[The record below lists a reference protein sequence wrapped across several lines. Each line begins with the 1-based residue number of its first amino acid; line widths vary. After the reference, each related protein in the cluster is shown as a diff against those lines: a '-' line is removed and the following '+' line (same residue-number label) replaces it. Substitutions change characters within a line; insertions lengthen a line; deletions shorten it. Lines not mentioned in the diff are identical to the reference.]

1 MADGIFFNWANRTY
15 ELKLMLFDEPTV
27 WLGRIDDGHEVFFEA
42 PQDCG
47 FVDLMEFAI
56 EAWIREVNGG
66 A

>member
-1 MADGIFFNWANRTY
+1 MADGLFFNWAGRTY

-27 WLGRIDDGHEVFFEA
+27 WLGTIDGVHEVFFEA
-42 PQDCG
+42 PQDCS
-47 FVDLMEFAI
+47 FLDLMEFAI